1 MQLKKFY
8 IKFLPHTYFYR
19 FNLNLIVKRFLSTF
33 PLQQVS
39 FSASAFL
46 SSFLELVRHAVPP
59 NPVSL
64 LVKKGSRFLP
74 SGKGG
79 ILMTR
84 LVGISP
90 KRIHSGMHRGT
101 QWVSEP
107 CLSSTGQWAGCSWM
121 EQAGSVREPNPHA
134 GQPKALGLGP
144 PVNYAVSCLI
154 CYVPG
159 WQEATGACG
168 HTVTQRV
175 RQGGGAHCIW
185 HVSVTL
191 RRAPGL
197 SQ

>member
-1 MQLKKFY
+1 
-8 IKFLPHTYFYR
+8 
-19 FNLNLIVKRFLSTF
+19 
-33 PLQQVS
+33 
-39 FSASAFL
+39 
-46 SSFLELVRHAVPP
+46 
-59 NPVSL
+59 
-64 LVKKGSRFLP
+64 
-74 SGKGG
+74 
-79 ILMTR
+79 
-84 LVGISP
+84 
-90 KRIHSGMHRGT
+90 
-101 QWVSEP
+101 
-107 CLSSTGQWAGCSWM
+107 M

>member
-1 MQLKKFY
+1 MQTH
-8 IKFLPHTYFYR
+8 PT
-19 FNLNLIVKRFLSTF
+19 
-33 PLQQVS
+33 Q
-39 FSASAFL
+39 
-46 SSFLELVRHAVPP
+46 
-59 NPVSL
+59 SL
-64 LVKKGSRFLP
+64 CWWKKGSRFLL

-101 QWVSEP
+101 QWVCEP
-107 CLSSTGQWAGCSWM
+107 CLSSMGQWAARSWM

-144 PVNYAVSCLI
+144 PVNYAVSGLI

-175 RQGGGAHCIW
+175 RQGGGSSLYMACECDTQTGPW
-185 HVSVTL
+185 FVPVVMEKD
-191 RRAPGL
+191 RGGV
-197 SQ
+197 